1 MMHLPLALTLFVFVG
16 AAHAQS
22 LPRFE
27 VSNSSIKIAETASTD
42 RFELHATV
50 AQLPA
55 EASRW
60 QITTVALRPNGKALL
75 GGDAIFADG
84 FETAICIP

>member
-1 MMHLPLALTLFVFVG
+1 MHLPLALTLLVFMG

-22 LPRFE
+22 QPRFE
-27 VSNSSIKIAETASTD
+27 VSNSSIKIADTASTD

-50 AQLPA
+50 AQMPA

-60 QITTVALRPNGKALL
+60 QITAVALRPNGRALL
-75 GGDAIFADG
+75 GDEAIFADG
-84 FETAICIP
+84 FETEICLP